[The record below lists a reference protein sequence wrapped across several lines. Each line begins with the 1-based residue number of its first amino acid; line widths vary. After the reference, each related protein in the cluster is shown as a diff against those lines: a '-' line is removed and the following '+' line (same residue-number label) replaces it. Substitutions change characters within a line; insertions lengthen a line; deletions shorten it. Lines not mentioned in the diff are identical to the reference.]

1 MQKNFQELGPDEYR
15 QLQSYLTGSYGK
27 LGFIINR
34 DESENLTSGKDLD
47 WTREMHGSHQCL
59 IVKLPAKFISRFLQ
73 KLRSPEKHDVVDRQM
88 WKLLTTYETN
98 YLGLKSTR
106 ARKKSAS
113 AKRP

>member
-1 MQKNFQELGPDEYR
+1 
-15 QLQSYLTGSYGK
+15 
-27 LGFIINR
+27 
-34 DESENLTSGKDLD
+34 
-47 WTREMHGSHQCL
+47 MHGSHQCL